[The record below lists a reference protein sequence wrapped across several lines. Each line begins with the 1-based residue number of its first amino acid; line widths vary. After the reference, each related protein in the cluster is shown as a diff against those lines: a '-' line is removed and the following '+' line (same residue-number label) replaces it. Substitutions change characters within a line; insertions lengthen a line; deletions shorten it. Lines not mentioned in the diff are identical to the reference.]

1 MSLERFLQ
9 AQATTYAA
17 ALSELRAGRK
27 TGHWIWWVF
36 PQEPRAG
43 TSVTSRTYALAE
55 AEVLLYWQHPVLG
68 ARYRECVEVVHR
80 QLCGEGVAPFTLMG
94 SEVDVLK
101 LRSSL
106 YLFRTQ
112 VQGVDAGFAT
122 QVSEVLA
129 RLP

>member
-1 MSLERFLQ
+1 MSLARFLQ

-36 PQEPRAG
+36 PQEPCAG
-43 TSVTSRTYALAE
+43 TSATALKYALAE
-55 AEVLLYWQHPVLG
+55 AEVLPYWQHPVLG
-68 ARYRECVEVVHR
+68 ARYRECVVVVHR
-80 QLCGEGVAPFTLMG
+80 QLCGEGVAPLTLMG
-94 SEVDVLK
+94 SEVDVRK

-106 YLFRTQ
+106 CLFRTQ
-112 VQGVDAGFAT
+112 VHDASFVT